1 MSRCCH
7 HGSSSAR
14 VEPCTEI
21 FSRLA
26 KAGLAS
32 SLLAYPAL
40 HYGHP
45 ITRNIGAWW
54 GPRRFVPVAVGMRF
68 APHPPRG
75 SGLEELP
82 HPALASSGDGSAARR
97 IRMTDSG
104 RGEPAV
110 DQSLHASPRYISEL
124 TAPS

>member
-1 MSRCCH
+1 MP
-7 HGSSSAR
+7 
-14 VEPCTEI
+14 VI
-21 FSRLA
+21 I
-26 KAGLAS
+26 AGLS
-32 SLLAYPAL
+32 SPFTLSYFLSERY
-40 HYGHP
+40 
-45 ITRNIGAWW
+45 W
-54 GPRRFVPVAVGMRF
+54 VAVGMRI